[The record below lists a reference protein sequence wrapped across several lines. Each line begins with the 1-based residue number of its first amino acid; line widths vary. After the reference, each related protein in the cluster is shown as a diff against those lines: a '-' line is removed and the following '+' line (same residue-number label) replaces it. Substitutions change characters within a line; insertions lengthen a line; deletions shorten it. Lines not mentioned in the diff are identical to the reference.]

1 MAHLLGINEGG
12 EEGVN
17 KMLVADS
24 IILFIVLVI
33 FVLMSYVTI
42 QVFKLVEYGDKRL
55 MLMMIFL
62 DFTLIGK
69 LSSSAI
75 LTSLQ
80 LTLYS
85 TSLASY

>member
-1 MAHLLGINEGG
+1 MAHLLGISESG

-69 LSSSAI
+69 LS
-75 LTSLQ
+75 
-80 LTLYS
+80 
-85 TSLASY
+85 

>member
-1 MAHLLGINEGG
+1 MAHLLVISEGG

-85 TSLASY
+85 RSLASY